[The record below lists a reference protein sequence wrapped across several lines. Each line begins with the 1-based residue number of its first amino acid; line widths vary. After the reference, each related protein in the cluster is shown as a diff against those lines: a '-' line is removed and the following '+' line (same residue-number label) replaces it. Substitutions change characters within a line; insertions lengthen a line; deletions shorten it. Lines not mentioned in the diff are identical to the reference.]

1 MLRMAKRYG
10 CKYPDVFLAV
20 LFAVLI
26 VSTTGYCSFAYAEDS
41 GGGLEPT
48 QEEVDEL
55 TARINAKP
63 IYTHKEDGKT
73 EGTIAESKSR
83 VAYSGTYPTYKGTIL
98 VTSDKFKGLVPTG
111 HAAIVF
117 RYDTVIESLAEGV
130 TYGPNDWN
138 TSKGTAY
145 GADVRGTTSLQ
156 DQAASN
162 WCFNQVGKPYNYNY
176 LDTATRS
183 KFYCS
188 QLVWAAFKDN
198 YGIDINTDFAGA
210 AIYPMEILDS
220 PNVNVIYRKGQQ

>member
-1 MLRMAKRYG
+1 M
-10 CKYPDVFLAV
+10 
-20 LFAVLI
+20 
-26 VSTTGYCSFAYAEDS
+26 
-41 GGGLEPT
+41 
-48 QEEVDEL
+48 
-55 TARINAKP
+55 
-63 IYTHKEDGKT
+63 
-73 EGTIAESKSR
+73 
-83 VAYSGTYPTYKGTIL
+83 
-98 VTSDKFKGLVPTG
+98 VPTG

-220 PNVNVIYRKGQQ
+220 PNVNVIYRKG

>member
-73 EGTIAESKSR
+73 EGTIVESKSR
-83 VAYSGTYPTYKGTIL
+83 AAYSGTYPTYKGTIL

-111 HAAIVF
+111 
-117 RYDTVIESLAEGV
+117 
-130 TYGPNDWN
+130 NDWN

-162 WCFNQVGKPYNYNY
+162 WCFDQVGKPYNYNY

-220 PNVNVIYRKGQQ
+220 PNVNVIYRKG

>member
-1 MLRMAKRYG
+1 MLQ
-10 CKYPDVFLAV
+10 
-20 LFAVLI
+20 LF
-26 VSTTGYCSFAYAEDS
+26 S
-41 GGGLEPT
+41 
-48 QEEVDEL
+48 
-55 TARINAKP
+55 
-63 IYTHKEDGKT
+63 
-73 EGTIAESKSR
+73 
-83 VAYSGTYPTYKGTIL
+83 
-98 VTSDKFKGLVPTG
+98 VT
-111 HAAIVF
+111 
-117 RYDTVIESLAEGV
+117 IESLAEGV
-130 TYGPNDWN
+130 TCGPNDWN

-188 QLVWAAFKDN
+188 QLVWAAFKGN

-220 PNVNVIYRKGQQ
+220 PNVNVIYRKG

>member
-1 MLRMAKRYG
+1 MAKR
-10 CKYPDVFLAV
+10 
-20 LFAVLI
+20 
-26 VSTTGYCSFAYAEDS
+26 
-41 GGGLEPT
+41 
-48 QEEVDEL
+48 
-55 TARINAKP
+55 
-63 IYTHKEDGKT
+63 KEQSPKVNHAPH
-73 EGTIAESKSR
+73 IRAH
-83 VAYSGTYPTYKGTIL
+83 KGTIL
-98 VTSDKFKGLVPTG
+98 ITSDKFKGLVPTG

-220 PNVNVIYRKGQQ
+220 PNVNVIYRKG

>member
-1 MLRMAKRYG
+1 M
-10 CKYPDVFLAV
+10 
-20 LFAVLI
+20 
-26 VSTTGYCSFAYAEDS
+26 
-41 GGGLEPT
+41 
-48 QEEVDEL
+48 
-55 TARINAKP
+55 
-63 IYTHKEDGKT
+63 
-73 EGTIAESKSR
+73 
-83 VAYSGTYPTYKGTIL
+83 
-98 VTSDKFKGLVPTG
+98 
-111 HAAIVF
+111 
-117 RYDTVIESLAEGV
+117 IESLVEGV

-183 KFYCS
+183 KFCCS

-220 PNVNVIYRKGQQ
+220 PNVNVIYRKG

>member
-1 MLRMAKRYG
+1 MLRMAKRHG

-73 EGTIAESKSR
+73 EGTIVESKSR
-83 VAYSGTYPTYKGTIL
+83 AAYSGTYPTYKGTIL

-162 WCFNQVGKPYNYNY
+162 WCFDQVGKPYNYNY

-220 PNVNVIYRKGQQ
+220 PNVNVIYRKG

>member
-1 MLRMAKRYG
+1 MFRMAKKHG
-10 CKYPDVFLAV
+10 FNCSGIFLAV
-20 LFAVLI
+20 LLSMLLASI
-26 VSTTGYCSFAYAEDS
+26 TGYCSFAYAEENT
-41 GGGLEPT
+41 GGVEPT
-48 QEEVDEL
+48 QEEIEEL

-63 IYTHKEDGKT
+63 IYAHKKDGET
-73 EGTIAESKSR
+73 EGSLIESESR
-83 VAYSGTYPTYKGTIL
+83 ASYTGIYPTYKGTIL

-111 HAAIVF
+111 HAAIIF

-145 GADVRGTTSLQ
+145 GADVKGTTSLQ
-156 DQAASN
+156 DQAAAN
-162 WCFNQVGKPYNYNY
+162 WCLNQVGKPYNYNY

-198 YGIDINTDFAGA
+198 YGIDINTDFVGE

-220 PNVNVIYRKGQQ
+220 PNVNVIYRKG